1 MTTKKYDAA
10 LVERV
15 NKINDGLGPQVLA
28 QLWAVNP
35 DFRAK
40 RVAAKL
46 RRILSG
52 KCHPGDAV
60 EVERMEVAKA
70 ALMQARSTLGK

>member
-1 MTTKKYDAA
+1 MPEKKYDQP

-15 NKINDGLGPQVLA
+15 SALNQGLGPQVLS

-35 DFRAK
+35 DFRTKK
-40 RVAAKL
+40 RAAKL

-52 KCHPGDAV
+52 KCYPGDAV
-60 EVERMEVAKA
+60 EVEAMEAAKA
-70 ALMQARSTLGK
+70 ALMQARSTLA

>member
-1 MTTKKYDAA
+1 MTTKKYDQA

-15 NKINDGLGPQVLA
+15 KEINEGLGPQVLS

-35 DFRAK
+35 AFRAK
-40 RVAAKL
+40 RTAAKL

-52 KCHPGDAV
+52 KCHPGDV
-60 EVERMEVAKA
+60 KEIEQMEAAKS
-70 ALMQARSTLGK
+70 ALMAARSTIA